1 MAQSLTIGFLVTGS
15 WSSARN
21 LAIGNSSASL
31 DSIADIKLWLALTQQ
46 QLLSRAIR
54 TFVLKKSPAGAGRH
68 QRSWCRASWPAQ
80 GPSYALGDP
89 CGAARASRPRRT
101 DIQRDRLYRWPD
113 LAGRLR
119 PSVVGDLHDL
129 DGGADHVGGALFA
142 FRAFRHIGSPSWCF
156 RMCRRHLCA
165 GRTWA

>member
-54 TFVLKKSPAGAGRH
+54 TFVLKKSPAEAERRC
-68 QRSWCRASWPAQ
+68 RSWCRASWPAQ
-80 GPSYALGDP
+80 GPSCIPADP
-89 CGAARASRPRRT
+89 CGAARASRPREIRASA
-101 DIQRDRLYRWPD
+101 
-113 LAGRLR
+113 AGSTAGQPGRSSQRLR
-119 PSVVGDLHDL
+119 PCYTVSPAGQRLKRSRPAVGAAQAVH
-129 DGGADHVGGALFA
+129 HF
-142 FRAFRHIGSPSWCF
+142 
-156 RMCRRHLCA
+156 
-165 GRTWA
+165 